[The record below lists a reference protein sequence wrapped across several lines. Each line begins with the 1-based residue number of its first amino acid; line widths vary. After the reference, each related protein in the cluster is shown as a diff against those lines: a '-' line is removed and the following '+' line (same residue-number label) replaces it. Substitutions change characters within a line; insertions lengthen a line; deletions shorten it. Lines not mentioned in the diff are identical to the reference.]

1 MRAQLAAASQ
11 QALAPNPNPNPNPHP
26 HPSPNPHPNPNP
38 SPNPNPNLTQ
48 ARKVAEIYRAILKL
62 AFVVDIGRCNVSA
75 EAADLIRRLLVVEPR
90 ARLADAPSVK
100 AQPFF
105 RGVNWQSHAQPV
117 AAGRGPSSQG
127 VVPTARGLAARSV
140 PFGAKGAAAPSS
152 ASEASA
158 MSAMSTERAS
168 DVGALA
174 GGDAAAGSK
183 SSDSKSSDG
192 GGTVGSVLSAASTI
206 DFHTKNQAHLDNL
219 TGLNDMI
226 GAKTLGG
233 VSEGGEAE
241 AWAEGAALGGV
252 RQ

>member
-1 MRAQLAAASQ
+1 M
-11 QALAPNPNPNPNPHP
+11 
-26 HPSPNPHPNPNP
+26 
-38 SPNPNPNLTQ
+38 
-48 ARKVAEIYRAILKL
+48 AEIYRAILKL

-174 GGDAAAGSK
+174 GGDAAAGKSSESSGGGR
-183 SSDSKSSDG
+183 SSDSKSSGESSSCD
-192 GGTVGSVLSAASTI
+192 SKSSKSSFLSAASTQ
-206 DFHTKNQAHLDNL
+206 DFHAQLELQLDAEKNDLHLDNL
-219 TGLNDMI
+219 TGLNDM
-226 GAKTLGG
+226 
-233 VSEGGEAE
+233 V
-241 AWAEGAALGGV
+241 GAAVSWAAPRRPAAAAEHGAQKHGGGPQEEKKA
-252 RQ
+252 RTA